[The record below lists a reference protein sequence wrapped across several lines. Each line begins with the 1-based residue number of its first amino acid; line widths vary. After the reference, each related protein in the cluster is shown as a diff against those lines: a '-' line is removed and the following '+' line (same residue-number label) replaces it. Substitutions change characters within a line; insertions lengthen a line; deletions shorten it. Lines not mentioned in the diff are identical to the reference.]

1 MDSKDKKH
9 RSLETILVLVAAL
22 IIFFWI
28 YEKKV
33 FLLAALLLAFI
44 AMTSDL
50 LTDLISRAWF
60 RLSELLG
67 KVMSKVI
74 LSLVY
79 FVVLL
84 PAALLFRLT
93 GKDQLQ
99 LNRKG
104 DSYFYRRDH
113 QYTKK
118 DIENIW

>member
-9 RSLETILVLVAAL
+9 KSLETILVLVAAL

-28 YEKKV
+28 YEKKI
-33 FLLAALLLAFI
+33 FLLSALLLVFVAV
-44 AMTSDL
+44 TSDL

-79 FVVLL
+79 FLILL

-99 LNRKG
+99 LKRKK